1 MKKNYNQPDTIIV
14 KLTTQSMI
22 AISPTGAPGMG
33 GTTNNTSDLL
43 SLDRSSD
50 WDDEDDW

>member
-14 KLTTQSMI
+14 KLKTQHLLNTT
-22 AISPTGAPGMG
+22 AGAPGMG
-33 GTTNNTSDLL
+33 GTTSNTSDLL
-43 SLDRSSD
+43 SRDRSSD